1 MKSRRIWLGM
11 AAIGASWALGG
22 CVKNAAT
29 GQKQLN
35 FLSRDEEVALG
46 EQAKGPLTQEYGG
59 AVADADLQ
67 AYVREVGMKLVAQAE
82 GDYRTL
88 PWEFTLLDSDVINA
102 FALPGGKVFL
112 SRGLAHRLPNEAA
125 MAAVLGHEVGHVT
138 AEHADKRVSSAMIT
152 QGLVIGATVAIGA
165 TTDNDTAAIGSM
177 VLGGVGT
184 GFLMKF
190 GRDEESQ
197 SDALG
202 MRYMTGAG
210 YSPVGMISL
219 MEVLTESSKGGE
231 RQWEI
236 LSTHPD
242 PERRLRWARDAVAGP
257 YAGMAKDPNAR
268 LGEREYQERMVKKT
282 APKP

>member
-1 MKSRRIWLGM
+1 MTSGWTRVLM
-11 AAIGASWALGG
+11 AALGGTWILGG
-22 CVKNAAT
+22 CVRNEAT

-35 FLSRDEEVALG
+35 FLSRDEEVSLG

-59 AVADADLQ
+59 AFADADVQ
-67 AYVREVGMKLVAQAE
+67 AYVREVGMKLVAQTE

-112 SRGLAHRLPNEAA
+112 SKGLASRLPNEAA

-152 QGLVIGATVAIGA
+152 QGLVVGASVAVGA
-165 TTDNDTAAIGSM
+165 ASDNDTAALSSM

-184 GFLMKF
+184 GFLLKF

-202 MRYMTGAG
+202 MRYMTRAG
-210 YSPVGMISL
+210 YSPHGMVSL
-219 MEVLTESSKGGE
+219 MEVMTEATRGTD
-231 RQWEI
+231 RQWEM

-242 PERRLRWARDAVAGP
+242 PERRLRWARDAVAGA
-257 YAGMAKDPNAR
+257 YAGMANDPAAR
-268 LGEREYQERMVKKT
+268 TGEREYADRMLRKTGKK
-282 APKP
+282 

>member
-1 MKSRRIWLGM
+1 MRARWTWVV
-11 AAIGASWALGG
+11 AAGIGLAWALGG
-22 CVKNAAT
+22 CAKNAAT
-29 GQKQLN
+29 GRSQLN
-35 FLSRDEEVALG
+35 FLSRDQEVAMG
-46 EQAKGPLTQEYGG
+46 EEAKGPLTQEYGG
-59 AVADADLQ
+59 AVADPDLQ
-67 AYVREVGMKLVAQAE
+67 AYVREVGMKLVAHTE

-112 SRGLAHRLPNEAA
+112 SKGLAARLPNESA

-138 AEHADKRVSSAMIT
+138 AEHADKRISSAMIT
-152 QGLVIGATVAIGA
+152 QGLVIGASAALGA
-165 TTDNDTAAIGSM
+165 TADDDTAAVGAM

-184 GFLMKF
+184 GFLLKF

-202 MRYMTGAG
+202 MRYMTRAG
-210 YSPVGMISL
+210 YSPAGMISL

-242 PERRLRWARDAVAGP
+242 PERRLRWAREAVAGP

-268 LGEREYQERMVKKT
+268 LGEREYQDRMLSKV
-282 APKP
+282 APRK

>member
-1 MKSRRIWLGM
+1 MKARWMRCAVAGLGV
-11 AAIGASWALGG
+11 AWALGG

-35 FLSRDEEVALG
+35 FLSRDEEVAIG
-46 EQAKGPLTQEYGG
+46 EQAKTEMTKEYGG
-59 AVADADLQ
+59 SFADADVQ
-67 AYVREVGMKLVAQAE
+67 AYVREVGMKLVAQTE

-112 SRGLAHRLPNEAA
+112 SKGLAARLPDEAA

-152 QGLVIGATVAIGA
+152 QGLVVGASVALGATA
-165 TTDNDTAAIGSM
+165 DERTAAVGSM

-184 GFLMKF
+184 GFLLKF

-197 SDALG
+197 ADALG
-202 MRYMTGAG
+202 MRYMTRAG
-210 YSPVGMISL
+210 YSPHGMIAV
-219 MEVLTESSKGGE
+219 MEVLSEASKGAE

-242 PERRLRWARDAVAGP
+242 PERRLRWARGAVVGA
-257 YAGMAKDPNAR
+257 YAAEANNPSAIK
-268 LGEREYQERMVKKT
+268 GERAYQDRMLRKT
-282 APKP
+282 GKP

>member
-1 MKSRRIWLGM
+1 MKARWMQLAIVGLGL
-11 AAIGASWALGG
+11 AWALGG

-29 GQKQLN
+29 GKRQLN
-35 FLSRDEEVALG
+35 FLSREEEVAIG
-46 EQAKGPLTQEYGG
+46 EQAKTEMTTEYGG
-59 AVADADLQ
+59 AFADADVQ
-67 AYVREVGMKLVAQAE
+67 AYVREVGMKLVAHTE

-112 SRGLAHRLPNEAA
+112 SKGLAARLPDEAA

-152 QGLVIGATVAIGA
+152 QGLVVGASAALGATA
-165 TTDNDTAAIGSM
+165 DERTAAVGSM

-184 GFLMKF
+184 GFLLKF

-197 SDALG
+197 ADALG
-202 MRYMTGAG
+202 MRYMTRAG
-210 YSPVGMISL
+210 YSPHGMVSV
-219 MEVLTESSKGGE
+219 MEVLTEASKGAE

-242 PERRLRWARDAVAGP
+242 PERRLKWAREAVRGGYSAE
-257 YAGMAKDPNAR
+257 ANDPNAIK
-268 LGEREYQERMVKKT
+268 GERAYQERMLRKT
-282 APKP
+282 GKP